1 MEVWSEI
8 LEPYKDY
15 VAKSAQLLTFVQLA
29 SPIPVFYGM
38 SKTKS
43 TNGMPTM
50 MFLLILVL

>member
-1 MEVWSEI
+1 MESLSEI

-15 VAKSAQLLTFVQLA
+15 VAKAAQLLTLVQIA

-43 TNGMPTM
+43 TNGMPSM
-50 MFLLILVL
+50 MFLLITVL